1 MGKYVSNRRWY
12 RAVKRGMREAD
23 KQRRRNKSYYYADND
38 FWRDVPFGRWFEKKG
53 CLGYLLFGAILLT
66 LVLILY
72 YTGTIFVFLMICGL
86 VWFVRA
92 LFS

>member
-23 KQRRRNKSYYYADND
+23 KQRRRN
-38 FWRDVPFGRWFEKKG
+38 GRSSFTDGPVELNALGKWFKRQGWKG
-53 CLGYLLFGAILLT
+53 ELLKGIIILA
-66 LVLILY
+66 LVFIVF
-72 YTGTIFVFLMICGL
+72 YTGTWFVFLIICGL

-92 LFS
+92 LLS